1 MSKFFAVPGENG
13 LSDLSS
19 SDEESLY
26 GSSSDLDSQSDV
38 SEDMSSSDDSGSDN
52 DDDDESEPEDGDQP
66 RNQYLRNQFLK
77 GQSDSDSDSDEE
89 RGTVKSAKEKL
100 LDEITSDSSSLEQ
113 NIGKEEWINVLTI
126 FDRLVKVADRVF
138 KQYTLVPTEFSG
150 ALHTLEEALQGKS
163 GKKLS
168 SSMSKAQNT
177 LRQRMKKT
185 KKEVDEREA
194 LLAKAE
200 AARQAS
206 KTASPGP
213 VSTPQAAAVP
223 ASGGV
228 AGATSGITKS
238 TVFQTLQSVIESRG
252 RKNADRNEQ
261 VSVLEQQLAVAQ
273 TTYEKISLLLM
284 LIPLRF
290 DLLSTASA
298 GSSYGGADFAPW
310 QQIEQDIR
318 MMFEVLEAQSEYIVL
333 ESAPE
338 PEDLEQGPAVGA
350 GNKRAIPGSLPT
362 LVERLDDEHARILA
376 TYDPHTTEYL
386 ERLRDETRL
395 AELILRAQCHQEQ
408 NLKDIG
414 KPELQSNESFCR
426 LVARRI
432 DHIYYKPAKAVE
444 ITEKA
449 AWERVP
455 AQLATSVGP
464 RPQEGAKINTLA
476 LISNLCQ
483 LEYQQ
488 SNPVLRA
495 RAVLSLIYQ
504 YALANDYYKARD
516 LMLMSHLQSQI
527 HSAEPAT
534 QVLFNRALVQVG
546 LCAFRNGLVA
556 DALQSLQ
563 EICGGSRLKELLG
576 QGAARMD
583 AQQQQDESQ
592 PGLNEG
598 NLEVPEILPYHMH
611 INLELIE
618 CVYLTASMLQE
629 VPYLATLSNSRAAQ
643 QELKKRAQN
652 RPFRRLLDAHDRQV
666 FNGPSETTRDYVI
679 QAAKR
684 LQSGDWRKALSLLS
698 SIKVWNLLSPNADA
712 KQSILT
718 ILSSKL
724 KVEALRTYL
733 LTYGSVAYHSIALE
747 FLHTEFELPLSEIN
761 QLVVK
766 MIIGDEVS
774 ALLDPT
780 SSFLV
785 FKPEAD
791 VSRLQTLA
799 LALADKAAQLAERN
813 ERLAADGH
821 NPEQKRPIRGRA

>member
-26 GSSSDLDSQSDV
+26 GSSSDLESHSDV

-52 DDDDESEPEDGDQP
+52 DDDDSESEEGDQP

-77 GQSDSDSDSDEE
+77 GQGDSDSDSDDE
-89 RGTVKSAKEKL
+89 RAAVKSAKEKL
-100 LDEITSDSSSLEQ
+100 LDEITADSSALEQ
-113 NIGKEEWINVLTI
+113 NVSKEEWINVLNI

-150 ALHTLEEALQGKS
+150 ALNTLEEALKGKS

-185 KKEVDEREA
+185 KKEVDEREE

-206 KTASPGP
+206 AKTASPGP
-213 VSTPQAAAVP
+213 VSTPQAASVP
-223 ASGGV
+223 ASTGV
-228 AGATSGITKS
+228 AGASGISQS

-261 VSVLEQQLAVAQ
+261 VSVLDQQLAVAQ
-273 TTYEKISLLLM
+273 TTYEKVSLLLM

-290 DLLSTASA
+290 DLLSTAA
-298 GSSYGGADFAPW
+298 TASSYGGADFAPW
-310 QQIEQDIR
+310 QQIEHDIR
-318 MMFEVLEAQSEYIVL
+318 LLFEVLEAQSEYIVL

-338 PEDLEQGPAVGA
+338 PEELEQGPALGA

-362 LVERLDDEHARILA
+362 LVERLDDEHARVLA

-408 NLKDIG
+408 SLRAIG
-414 KPELQSNESFCR
+414 KPELQTNESFCR

-464 RPQEGAKINTLA
+464 RPEAGAKISALA
-476 LISNLCQ
+476 LIGNLCQ

-576 QGAARMD
+576 QGAARVD
-583 AQQQQDESQ
+583 AQQQQQDDSQ
-592 PGLNEG
+592 AGLNEG

-611 INLELIE
+611 INLELVE

-629 VPYLATLSNSRAAQ
+629 VPYLATLSQSRAAQ
-643 QELKKRAQN
+643 QELKKRSQN

-684 LQSGDWRKALSLLS
+684 LQSGDWRKALTLLS
-698 SIKVWNLLSPNADA
+698 SIKVWNLLSPSADA
-712 KQSILT
+712 KQSVLAM
-718 ILSSKL
+718 LSSKL

-747 FLHTEFELPLSEIN
+747 FLHTEFELPLNEIN

-774 ALLDPT
+774 ALLDST
-780 SSFLV
+780 SSYLV